1 MNQPIEL
8 SLEQEFSL
16 RSFADQVQRM
26 SREQAQ
32 EFLLIL
38 YQQMLVRETMYRDF
52 LKHEWRLD
60 SDAAAVSSREANYP
74 QAHCLILCLRFMS
87 LSMPTDCLNLRE

>member
-16 RSFADQVQRM
+16 RSFADQVQLM

-38 YQQMLVRETMYRDF
+38 YQQMMIRETMYRDF
-52 LKHEWRLD
+52 LKHEWKLD
-60 SDAAAVSSREANYP
+60 SDAATV
-74 QAHCLILCLRFMS
+74 
-87 LSMPTDCLNLRE
+87 